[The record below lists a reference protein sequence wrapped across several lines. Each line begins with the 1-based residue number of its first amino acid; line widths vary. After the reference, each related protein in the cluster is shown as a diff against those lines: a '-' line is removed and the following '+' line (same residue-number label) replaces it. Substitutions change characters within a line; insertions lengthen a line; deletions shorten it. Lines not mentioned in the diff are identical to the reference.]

1 LYCDPYDH
9 TNIAMQML
17 RCLEMPKEERSERLK
32 AAKLHASQFTWKKAA
47 EEMMTTINQLLEDR
61 KKA

>member
-1 LYCDPYDH
+1 
-9 TNIAMQML
+9 
-17 RCLEMPKEERSERLK
+17 MPKEERSERLK